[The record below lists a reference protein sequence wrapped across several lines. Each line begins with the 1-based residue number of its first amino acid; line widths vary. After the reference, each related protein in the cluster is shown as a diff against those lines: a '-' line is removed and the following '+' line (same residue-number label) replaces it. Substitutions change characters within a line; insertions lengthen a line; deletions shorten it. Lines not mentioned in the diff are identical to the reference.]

1 MKKYGLMLFL
11 IFSVSCFSKNEKS
24 QQLQADTVKK
34 KIAEEKNISE
44 ENTNEIYKD
53 RMKNFIRE
61 IRNDA
66 GKSKY
71 IITQNGNE
79 LYFRDGKL
87 DKNFFSVTDGTTQ
100 ESLYYGDVLKYNAT
114 TKKESKDYMLSLL
127 HPVRKEGKPVFV
139 INYAKGNEKKEFLT
153 KEDIK
158 TGFVSELLP
167 EFEARAIYSP
177 IQGFNSE
184 NITNLRQVKNYLLL
198 LNPEKFTDINQ
209 YFEYLKNTD
218 FDLLLIEPSHN
229 GVFFTKNQVE
239 QLKIKKNGG
248 KRIVISYLSIGE
260 AEDYRA
266 YWKKEWSKKWPKW
279 IVKENPDWKGN
290 YIVKYWN
297 SEWKS
302 VIQEYR
308 EKLDLIGVD
317 GYLLDTVDSYYYFQE
332 KMEKG
337 KKIPD

>member
-1 MKKYGLMLFL
+1 MKKYGLLLFL
-11 IFSVSCFSKNEKS
+11 ILSISCFSENKKS
-24 QQLQADTVKK
+24 QQLQKDTVKV
-34 KIAEEKNISE
+34 KITEEKNISE

-66 GKSKY
+66 GKNKY

-87 DKNFFSVTDGTTQ
+87 DRDFFPVTDGTTQ
-100 ESLYYGDVLKYNAT
+100 ESLYYGDVLKYNAV

-127 HPVRKEGKPVFV
+127 NPVRKEGKPVFV
-139 INYAKGNEKKEFLT
+139 INYAKGNEKKDFLL
-153 KEDIK
+153 KGDAK

-167 EFEARAIYSP
+167 EFEARAIYNP

-184 NITNLRQVKNYLLL
+184 NITNLKQVKNYLLL
-198 LNPEKFTDINQ
+198 LNPEKFSDINQ

-229 GVFFTKNQVE
+229 GVFLTKSQVE
-239 QLKIKKNGG
+239 QLKTKKNGG

-260 AEDYRA
+260 AEDYRG

-279 IVKENPDWKGN
+279 IVKENPDWKVN

-297 SEWKS
+297 SEWKN
-302 VIQEYR
+302 VIKEYR
-308 EKLDLIGVD
+308 EKLESIGVD

-332 KMEKG
+332 KMENG
-337 KKIPD
+337 NKIPD